1 MNHYISQLIEDLHSA
16 HRSEQSVKPTHQ
28 EETFESYIAEV
39 ERYISGEGFETI
51 S

>member
-1 MNHYISQLIEDLHSA
+1 MEHYISQLIEDILTA
-16 HRSEQSVKPTHQ
+16 HRKEQIAKPVAQ